1 MEFFSNI
8 KRYHYF
14 SRLKNL
20 IFLHLAHLPMGG
32 HGQRPK
38 IIKWGGVKIIAP
50 NSTFIGEGVM
60 FDTVHPEMITIEP
73 GVCITMKSIILT
85 HYIDGITGKY
95 SYGNVHIKRGAF
107 LGANTIIVKP
117 VTIGENAVVGAGSVV
132 PKDIPDGEIWA
143 GTPAKFIKKK

>member
-60 FDTVHPEMITIEP
+60 FDTVHPEMITIE
-73 GVCITMKSIILT
+73 
-85 HYIDGITGKY
+85 
-95 SYGNVHIKRGAF
+95 
-107 LGANTIIVKP
+107 KP

-132 PKDIPDGEIWA
+132 TKDIPDGEIWA

>member
-85 HYIDGITGKY
+85 HYIDGITG
-95 SYGNVHIKRGAF
+95 N
-107 LGANTIIVKP
+107 
-117 VTIGENAVVGAGSVV
+117 
-132 PKDIPDGEIWA
+132 IPM
-143 GTPAKFIKKK
+143 GTYILNEAHFWEPIR